1 MIPALQLSVIIV
13 NYNVKYFLELC
24 LLSVEKALKNI
35 EGEIIVIDNISADGS
50 FDFFKNRFPNVTFIW
65 NKTNSGFAK
74 ANNQAL
80 KIARGNFILF
90 LNPDTIVPE
99 DCFQKCL
106 SFIQSKDNQIALG
119 IKMLDGSGQ
128 FLKESKISFPTPATS
143 FYKLSGLSKLF
154 PHSKI
159 FTRYHLG
166 NSNENETQ
174 PVDVLAGAFM
184 LVPKKILDIT
194 GGFDEAFFMYGEDI
208 DLSYRIQSAGFVNY
222 YFAQSTIIHFKGES
236 TRKGS
241 LNYVKMFYKAM
252 SIFVK
257 KHFRQRPAWLYNFF
271 LHAAIFLRGSASA
284 FSRIIKINKER
295 KEKLS
300 SPVKVIIA
308 GSEMEFTV
316 VKHLL
321 EKSSQNKIVSG
332 RVETGKIHT
341 ENTIADFSDLL
352 HGLSISSAEEI
363 IFCEGTLSF
372 KEIISAMQVIP
383 KNIAIK
389 IFANSSHSIVGSD
402 NKDDC
407 GEVILEKENPFYP
420 AQ

>member
-1 MIPALQLSVIIV
+1 LQLSVIIV

-35 EGEIIVIDNISADGS
+35 EGEIIVIDNNSADGS
-50 FDFFKNRFPNVTFIW
+50 LDFFKNRFPKVTFIW
-65 NKTNSGFAK
+65 NKTNSGFSK

-80 KIARGNFILF
+80 KIVKGDFVLF
-90 LNPDTIVPE
+90 LNPDTVVPE
-99 DCFQKCL
+99 DCFEKCL
-106 SFIQSKDNQIALG
+106 SFIQSKNNEIALG

-128 FLKESKISFPTPATS
+128 FLKESKRSFPTPATS

-159 FTRYHLG
+159 FSRYHLG
-166 NSNENETQ
+166 NLNEYETQ

-208 DLSYRIQSAGFVNY
+208 DLSYRIQSAGFENY
-222 YFAQSTIIHFKGES
+222 YFAQSAIIHFKGES

-257 KHFRQRPAWLYNFF
+257 KHFRQGPAWLYNFF

-284 FSRIIKINKER
+284 FSRIIKINKEK
-295 KEKLS
+295 KEKFS
-300 SPVKVIIA
+300 SPAKVIIA

-332 RVETGKIHT
+332 RVETRMIST
-341 ENTIADFSDLL
+341 QNTIAGFSDLL
-352 HGLSISSAEEI
+352 HELTISSAEEI

-372 KEIISAMQVIP
+372 GEIIAAMQEIP
-383 KNIAIK
+383 KHISIK
-389 IFANSSHSIVGSD
+389 IFANSSRSIAGSA
-402 NKDDC
+402 NGNDC
-407 GEVILEKENPFYP
+407 GEKETVFYL
-420 AQ
+420 QNK

>member
-35 EGEIIVIDNISADGS
+35 EGEIIVIDNHSTDGS
-50 FDFFKNRFPNVTFIW
+50 FDFFKNRFVNVTFIW
-65 NKTNSGFAK
+65 NKTNTGFAK

-90 LNPDTIVPE
+90 LNPDTIVSE
-99 DCFQKCL
+99 DCFEKCL
-106 SFIQSKDNQIALG
+106 FFIQSKNNEIALG

-128 FLKESKISFPTPATS
+128 FLKESKRSFPTPATS

-159 FTRYHLG
+159 FSRYHLG
-166 NSNENETQ
+166 NLNENETQ

-184 LVPKKILDIT
+184 LIPKKILDIT
-194 GGFDEAFFMYGEDI
+194 GAFDEAFFMYGEDI
-208 DLSYRIQSAGFVNY
+208 DLSYRIQKAGFENY
-222 YFAQSTIIHFKGES
+222 YFAESAIIHFKGES

-284 FSRIIKINKER
+284 FSRMIKIKKEK

-300 SPVKVIIA
+300 SPAKVIIA

-332 RVETGKIHT
+332 RVETGKIRA
-341 ENTIADFSDLL
+341 ENTIAGFSDLL
-352 HGLSISSAEEI
+352 QGLSISSAEEI

-407 GEVILEKENPFYP
+407 GEIILEKENPFYP